1 MPHFYLT
8 PKSSQPRLWSTDTW
22 WHLLERHGALPVLAF
37 IALKWLEVV
46 LADEPSA
53 LIRAV
58 STNVRAPIEGGREVI
73 DDITVC
79 DHE

>member
-1 MPHFYLT
+1 
-8 PKSSQPRLWSTDTW
+8 
-22 WHLLERHGALPVLAF
+22 VLAF

-46 LADEPSA
+46 ADEPSA

-58 STNVRAPIEGGREVI
+58 STNVRAPIKGGREVI